1 MLGSRLY
8 SGKECVWRV
17 AGHIAEF
24 IVILD
29 SRCLVPGFDGVI
41 FSREWKEALWDRYVM
56 GAPRPRTPCEG
67 FVAQIPAKDSLFEF
81 SLLAGYDEQ
90 AKTHALPND
99 QLVLLQ
105 RSAEEAWVSDGVV

>member
-1 MLGSRLY
+1 MPH
-8 SGKECVWRV
+8 K
-17 AGHIAEF
+17 
-24 IVILD
+24 
-29 SRCLVPGFDGVI
+29 
-41 FSREWKEALWDRYVM
+41 
-56 GAPRPRTPCEG
+56 G

-105 RSAEEAWVSDGVV
+105 RSAEEARVSDGVV